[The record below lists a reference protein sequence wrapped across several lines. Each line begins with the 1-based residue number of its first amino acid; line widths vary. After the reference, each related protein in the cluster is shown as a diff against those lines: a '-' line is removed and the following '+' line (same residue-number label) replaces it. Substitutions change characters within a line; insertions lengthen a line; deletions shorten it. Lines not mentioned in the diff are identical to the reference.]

1 MEAVLILMSTFNGEK
16 YLPEQLD
23 SIISQNDVNIK
34 LLIRDDG
41 STDSTMSILKDYKA
55 KYPDKIDIES
65 GSNIGWKKSF
75 FHLVK
80 LAAKDYSSFMYF
92 AFSDQDDIW
101 KPNKLKRALECL
113 KTDVGQPSLYCSN
126 MTYYKDGRA
135 IGDIR
140 KREIIPTPKNC
151 LIRNYATGCTIVFN
165 QSLLNKVANGLP
177 SIPVA
182 HDQWFY
188 MVATLCGHVAVDF
201 QSHILYRQHNAN
213 QIGSKRGFFE
223 IWNRRLK
230 SISSL
235 LGKRDKEKTAKEL
248 LRLHS
253 DSMNVCAL
261 GAVSK
266 LANYRHSV
274 KNRLALLFDN
284 EYSYDKLSSDFWLKL
299 RIIFGKL

>member
-1 MEAVLILMSTFNGEK
+1 MEAILILMSTYNGEK
-16 YLPEQLD
+16 YLSEQLD
-23 SIISQNDVNIK
+23 SIISQNDVNVK

-80 LAAKDYSSFMYF
+80 SAVKDYSSFMYF

-113 KTDVGQPSLYCSN
+113 KTNNGHPSLYCSN
-126 MTYYKDGRA
+126 LTYYKDGRQLG
-135 IGDIR
+135 IIR
-140 KREIIPTPKNC
+140 KRQVTPTYKNC
-151 LIRNYATGCTIVFN
+151 LLRNYATGCTIVFN
-165 QSLLNKVANGLP
+165 RLLLLKVSDCLP
-177 SIPVA
+177 SLSVA

-188 MVATLCGHVAVDF
+188 MVATLCGDVYVDNE
-201 QSHILYRQHNAN
+201 SHILYRQHETN
-213 QIGSKRGFFE
+213 QIGSKKGFFE

-230 SISSL
+230 SVSDL
-235 LGKRDKEKTAKEL
+235 LGRHDKEDLANEL
-248 LRLHS
+248 LRLHN
-253 DSMNVCAL
+253 DSMNITARM
-261 GAVSK
+261 AVQK
-266 LANYRHSV
+266 LANYRSSII
-274 KNRLALLFDN
+274 KRLSLLFDN
-284 EYSYDKLSSDFWLKL
+284 GYSYDKLSSDFWLKL